1 MIDLANLPNDVDA
14 LKAIIVADRSCIAR
28 LEVLVAAF
36 KQAMFGRKSEKLNAD
51 QFEFA
56 LEDIETAIEAVK
68 AESDA
73 SEFTSGPRTKKPRA
87 ANRGSLPKHLPSIEE
102 IIEI

>member
-36 KQAMFGRKSEKLNAD
+36 KQAMFGRKSEKLVNPSQKGGQQTGAKGG
-51 QFEFA
+51 QFFC
-56 LEDIETAIEAVK
+56 
-68 AESDA
+68 S
-73 SEFTSGPRTKKPRA
+73 
-87 ANRGSLPKHLPSIEE
+87 
-102 IIEI
+102 